1 MKKST
6 AWIAALAVVIATT
19 AGAVFTAIAS
29 PLPDDELVF
38 NGNFEAGTGLT
49 SSKSGDNKDKFQ
61 GTWTGTSSYLPG
73 WTLEGNGCGKS
84 RATGTYIPTSVDVGL
99 YALWTKT
106 ANTDAGQYSRFY
118 QDVTVPEDGDYVLSF
133 NYGGRKDGN
142 TSYAGQNI
150 AIYLSPVVD
159 GSVPEERVVVSYYIN
174 ETPLTN
180 RMETAVSLTAG
191 TWRLRFNTQSK
202 ADRSTWFDAIS
213 LKPKKSILVNGFF
226 DEGSK
231 GTANRGLW
239 GSVVDAG
246 FSCPGWTLSP
256 NDGSIGLGLTEFH
269 PQNNTGGTV
278 WIGKGV
284 PVCKHALFI
293 QSNTAKA
300 GTAYQDVEIT
310 EPGNYKLSFR
320 HTARPGKTGQA
331 MNVLFGRLT
340 AAKTALD
347 DTDRVTRFTDT
358 TTEWIGANHTVV
370 ALAPGRYR
378 LEFRSEIMSSDT
390 ATLIDNVRLEPDD
403 GNLVRNGD
411 IESASIKSASTYN
424 HWGNYMS
431 TTGVSNPYWAVS
443 SANKVGV
450 AVPNGTWMYNSAPVG
465 KFAMY
470 IQTGKSDHPNV
481 YAYQDRDITVPGT
494 YSIKYN
500 YVARPNGSSAAYSGQ
515 KLSTVFGL
523 LRSTAGDGDIQVLA
537 HDVKTVSN
545 TAALEAF
552 STNVVVT
559 TPHTYRFR
567 LWATAQG
574 ANEKDEASVID
585 RASITRVPRRIYWT
599 GEGDGETLNDAT
611 NWDVDAFAVGDD
623 LCFTNDAPLAL
634 KLTGAM
640 TPGGLNLFGAA
651 SVSIDGV
658 VEGEGGTA
666 ATNALSIAWIASS
679 NEAAAGIFNCPVNF
693 YGDYIADSSA
703 TNRFLLGATARG
715 WGYAT
720 AAGAF
725 LDGDF
730 EFTSDTLA
738 LSDDVTVAPGR
749 TLRAVGLTGVN
760 NNSITIG
767 DNAKV
772 ILTGDLATASGAT
785 ALLEVKI
792 AETAEL
798 WATNSTALA
807 SQHFFTA
814 SRSKGTVNVGGVV
827 LNTANQG
834 TGLYAARINIGSG
847 GITCNGS
854 ANNVFMDVAGDNS
867 VASGMTFGAFADWT
881 WARAGEQLTYLYK
894 NTYVFD
900 TLDCFDGET
909 PRTITLAFSSDE
921 YRDTSVIR
929 KINPGTLVL
938 ANLNYFL
945 GGVRVEGGIVRVSA
959 DQGSGTGPATVSS
972 GATLEVVSGG
982 VLRNSSVT
990 VADGGTLALG
1000 DGGTLVSP
1008 VSSEGEVRV
1017 SGAATITAGGSIAI
1031 TGGGTLAFDE
1041 GAKIIVGSD
1050 VAAGTTLVTG
1060 AGLTAQDLAEHFET
1074 PYGAVSIDGS
1084 GNVVYSSAI
1093 EWATGGVWAEDDIYF
1108 GYANALN
1115 GGYVSNVLAA
1125 ATVAGTGISR
1135 YSQAAT
1141 ASAAVL
1147 VDGNVHMPSGYPDY
1161 NIIYGIQQGTF
1172 TYTFASPTNIAE
1184 IAIFSRWGNGGRD
1197 GMRISDVLVQHE
1209 GSDEWQS
1216 AVPNE
1221 LSIGIGDNNSSPGA
1235 MVAVLRR
1242 KDGLDLATGVTG
1254 VRLVFPSGQDNSGS
1268 GFTEFAAF
1276 DRVVSA
1282 NSWTWNG
1289 NAGNALFS
1297 DAGNWQDS
1305 SGNAAG
1311 AAGDVFAPAVKDTL
1325 SIPASTQVTVDTAVD
1340 VAVVRLGGGVTLA
1353 NPAADAGTGAVAT
1366 NTITCSAIV
1375 NADGG
1380 ESVVDCAVRFI
1391 DPYNVAAADVVRF
1404 AGGATAARMGKLSAS
1419 DCSRVLAGDITIA
1432 ADFDV
1437 IDASADY
1444 WCVTNASRFTA
1455 GKLKKNDASGNVNG
1469 TPNFRVCEGGYA
1481 HFTSVDSGR
1490 DRFKLSVQ
1498 GELEVDDYYDTKSV
1512 KVVKGTDTGK
1522 TFDGDIGYSGDE
1534 AFAGSTI
1541 RAGGIRRTRYST
1553 NSNYTDYMTYLYPAN
1568 YYIGSLGIGLTYSQY
1583 SMMFTGC
1590 EKHIY
1595 ATDDFTIYNYTGA
1608 TPSNPADWGVYIAA
1622 DTTLDTQ
1629 GHTVTWTAGAVI
1641 NLSSTFTKAG
1651 EGTLVMQPR
1660 GATCEGAGNAVVVAG
1675 GTLEARACTLSGA
1688 ATWSSVFGGVP
1699 VTVKDGATFKIADDV
1714 TSVTNAVT
1722 LEEGATLDIQSITS
1736 RSSEAASVG
1745 ALSATGPATVRLSG
1759 TLPDSVFSNGTNF
1772 VIAASCDA
1780 ATLANLSLDGSGLVY
1795 ETEGTCAGV
1804 RFKIE
1809 DGKLVAS
1816 ITPYFFI
1823 RISESGPDELQIP
1836 LRWIYDSGAAAS
1848 SDSAAAVAEALAKP
1862 GANGIPVWQ
1871 SYCLGLE
1878 PTNSQSVVLCIPAP
1892 DQPVDAGDFKFMT
1905 NVAVPENM
1913 SGVAVKASLERKSSG
1928 DWVRQETCTVEH
1940 GTPVEFTASADPFSA
1955 LSFFA

>member
-6 AWIAALAVVIATT
+6 ERIAAFAAVIATT
-19 AGAVFTAIAS
+19 AGAVFTAGAS

-49 SSKSGDNKDKFQ
+49 SIQSGDNKDKFQ
-61 GTWTGTSSYLPG
+61 GVWTGTSDFLPG

-84 RATGTYIPTSVDVGL
+84 RATGTFIPKSVDVGL

-106 ANTDAGQYSRFY
+106 ANTDAGQHSKFY
-118 QDVTVPEDGDYVLSF
+118 QDVTVPEDGDYILSF
-133 NYGGRKDGN
+133 NYGGRKDGDKIF
-142 TSYAGQNI
+142 AAQNI

-159 GSVPEERVVVSYYIN
+159 GSVLEERVVVSYYNN

-191 TWRLRFNTQSK
+191 TWRLRFNTQSN

-213 LKPKKSILVNGFF
+213 LKPRKSILVNGFF

-231 GTANRGLW
+231 GSAGRGLW
-239 GSVVDAG
+239 GSVADAG

-256 NDGSIGLGLTEFH
+256 NDGSMGIGLTEFH

-284 PVCKHALFI
+284 PVCKHALYI

-300 GTAYQDVEIT
+300 ATAYQDVEIT

-347 DTDRVTRFTDT
+347 VTDRVTRFADT

-424 HWGNYMS
+424 AWGNYMS
-431 TTGVSNPYWAVS
+431 TSGVSNPYWAVS
-443 SANKVGV
+443 SVNKVGV

-470 IQTGKSDHPNV
+470 IQTGKSDHPNG

-500 YVARPNGSSAAYSGQ
+500 YAARPNASSSSAAYSGQ
-515 KLSTVFGL
+515 QLMTTFGL
-523 LRSTAGDGDIQVLA
+523 LRSTAGDGDIQILA

-574 ANEKDEASVID
+574 ANEKDEASVVD
-585 RASITRVPRRIYWT
+585 RVSITRVPRRIYWT

-640 TPGGLNLFGAA
+640 TPGGLNFEGSAA
-651 SVSIDGV
+651 VTIDGV

-703 TNRFLLGATARG
+703 TNRFLLGVTARG

-730 EFTSDTLA
+730 EFTADTLA

-760 NNSITIG
+760 NNFITIG

-785 ALLEVKI
+785 ALLEVKL

-854 ANNVFMDVAGDNS
+854 ANNVFMDVAGNNS

-881 WARAGEQLTYLYK
+881 WARPGEQLTYLYK

-909 PRTITLAFSSDE
+909 PHTITLAFSSDE

-945 GGVRVEGGIVRVSA
+945 GGVRVEGGTLRVTA
-959 DQGSGTGPATVSS
+959 DQGSGTGAMYISS
-972 GATLEVVSGG
+972 GATLEAANE
-982 VLRNSSVT
+982 LRNSAIYAEEGSTVVLEDGAALRMT
-990 VADGGTLALG
+990 LSATGTVRVAGTTLMRNGGLISVADGGTLVL
-1000 DGGTLVSP
+1000 
-1008 VSSEGEVRV
+1008 
-1017 SGAATITAGGSIAI
+1017 
-1031 TGGGTLAFDE
+1031 DE
-1041 GAKIIVGSD
+1041 GARFLVDAD
-1050 VAAGTTLVTG
+1050 VADGATLVTG
-1060 AGLTAQDLAEHFET
+1060 ASLTAEQVAAHFMSYAGSVT
-1074 PYGAVSIDGS
+1074 TDGS
-1084 GNVVYSSAI
+1084 GNVVYTRSGIAWSSGASWADDGRYFGIVQAI
-1093 EWATGGVWAEDDIYF
+1093 ERGFVTNILRGASLVGSDITRY
-1108 GYANALN
+1108 GDGADE
-1115 GGYVSNVLAA
+1115 AA
-1125 ATVAGTGISR
+1125 GKSSG
-1135 YSQAAT
+1135 
-1141 ASAAVL
+1141 AVL
-1147 VDGNVHMPSGYPDY
+1147 TDGNLLVPYDYVLNYDADGYMNKTY
-1161 NIIYGIQQGTF
+1161 AIKKGTF
-1172 TYTFASPTNIAE
+1172 TFTLSAATNIAE
-1184 IAIFSRWGNGGRD
+1184 IAIFTRWRGGGRD
-1197 GMRISDVLVQHE
+1197 GIAVSCVQVQLA
-1209 GSDEWQS
+1209 GSGEWMNV
-1216 AVPNE
+1216 VP
-1221 LSIGIGDNNSSPGA
+1221 STVTYSCGMGDNLSSPGA
-1235 MVAVLRR
+1235 MVAVLKRA
-1242 KDGLDLATGVTG
+1242 DGRNLAENVTG
-1254 VRLVFPSGQDNSGS
+1254 LKLVFPNAQDNSGT
-1268 GFTEFAAF
+1268 GYAEFAAF
-1276 DRVVSA
+1276 DRVTPDA
-1282 NSWTWNG
+1282 ESWTWTG
-1289 NAGNALFS
+1289 AAGNALLS
-1297 DAGNWQDS
+1297 DAGNWQNS
-1305 SGNAAG
+1305 SGAAAG
-1311 AAGDVFAPAVKDTL
+1311 AAGDAFAPGVADALV
-1325 SIPASTQVTVDTAVD
+1325 IPDAAQVTVDAPAD
-1340 VAVVRLGGGVTLA
+1340 VAFMKLGAGVTLS
-1353 NPAADAGTGAVAT
+1353 NPAADPETGAVAT
-1366 NTITCSAIV
+1366 NTITCAAV
-1375 NADGG
+1375 AHAGGADA
-1380 ESVVDCAVRFI
+1380 VVDAKVAFVEPYLVSAPGLVRF
-1391 DPYNVAAADVVRF
+1391 N
-1404 AGGATAARMGKLSAS
+1404 GGATAARMGEGGGTY
-1419 DCSRVLAGDITIA
+1419 RHVIAGDLTIA
-1432 ADFDV
+1432 SDFDV
-1437 IDASADY
+1437 IDETADY

-1455 GKLKKNDASGNVNG
+1455 GEFKKNASSGNVNG

-1490 DRFKLSVQ
+1490 DRFKLSVL

-1512 KVVKGTDTGK
+1512 KIVKGTDTGK
-1522 TFDGDIGYSGDE
+1522 TFDGDIGFSGDE

-1595 ATDDFTIYNYTGA
+1595 ATDNFTIYNYTGA
-1608 TPSNPADWGVYIAA
+1608 TPDNPADWGVYIAV

-1641 NLSSTFTKAG
+1641 NLASTFTKAG
-1651 EGTLVMQPR
+1651 EGTLIMQPR
-1660 GATCEGAGNAVVVAG
+1660 GATYEGAGNAVVVAG

-1699 VTVKDGATFKIADDV
+1699 VTVKDGAVLRIAPGV

-1722 LEEGATLDIQSITS
+1722 LEEGATLDIQSFTS
-1736 RSSEAASVG
+1736 RSSEGASVG
-1745 ALSATGPATVRLSG
+1745 ALSATGPAMVRLSG
-1759 TLPDSVFSNGTNF
+1759 TLPDSVFSTGTNF

-1780 ATLANLSLDGSGLVY
+1780 ASLANISLDKSGLVF
-1795 ETEGTCAGV
+1795 ENAGKCSNARLDV
-1804 RFKIE
+1804 
-1809 DGKLVAS
+1809 DGGKLVVS
-1816 ITPYFFI
+1816 VKPYFYI
-1823 RISESGPDELQIP
+1823 
-1836 LRWIYDSGAAAS
+1836 
-1848 SDSAAAVAEALAKP
+1848 K
-1862 GANGIPVWQ
+1862 
-1871 SYCLGLE
+1871 
-1878 PTNSQSVVLCIPAP
+1878 
-1892 DQPVDAGDFKFMT
+1892 
-1905 NVAVPENM
+1905 
-1913 SGVAVKASLERKSSG
+1913 
-1928 DWVRQETCTVEH
+1928 VR
-1940 GTPVEFTASADPFSA
+1940 
-1955 LSFFA
+1955 

>member
-6 AWIAALAVVIATT
+6 AWIAAFAAVIATT
-19 AGAVFTAIAS
+19 AGAVFTAVAS

-61 GTWTGTSSYLPG
+61 GAWSGTSAFLPG
-73 WTLEGNGCGKS
+73 WTLDKCGKG
-84 RATGTYIPTSVDVGL
+84 RATGTFIPTSVDVGL
-99 YALWTKT
+99 YAIWTKSASGSD
-106 ANTDAGQYSRFY
+106 ANQRSNFY

-142 TSYAGQNI
+142 TSYAAQNI

-159 GSVPEERVVVSYYIN
+159 GSVPEERVVVSFYNN

-180 RMETAVSLTAG
+180 RIETAVNLTAG
-191 TWRLRFNTQSK
+191 VYRLFFKTQAN

-213 LKPKKSILVNGFF
+213 LKPRKSILVNGFF

-300 GTAYQDVEIT
+300 ATAYQDVEIT

-347 DTDRVTRFTDT
+347 VTDRVTRFTDT

-390 ATLIDNVRLEPDD
+390 ATLIDNVRLELDD

-411 IESASIKSASTYN
+411 MESASIKSASTYN

-470 IQTGKSDHPNV
+470 IQTDKSDHPNV
-481 YAYQDRDITVPGT
+481 YAYQDSDITVPGT

-500 YVARPNGSSAAYSGQ
+500 YVARPNASSTAYSGQ

-523 LRSTAGDGDIQVLA
+523 LLDTAGDGSIQALV
-537 HDVKTVSN
+537 HDEKTVSN

-574 ANEKDEASVID
+574 ANEKDEASVVD
-585 RASITRVPRRIYWT
+585 RVSITRVPRRIYWT
-599 GEGDGETLNDAT
+599 GEGDGETLNDAA

-658 VEGEGGTA
+658 VEGEGGTV

-679 NEAAAGIFNCPVNF
+679 SEAAAGIFNCPVNF

-703 TNRFLLGATARG
+703 TNRFLLGVTARG

-730 EFTSDTLA
+730 EFTADTLA

-767 DNAKV
+767 DNAKAV
-772 ILTGDLATASGAT
+772 LSGDIATASGAA
-785 ALLEVKI
+785 ALLEI
-792 AETAEL
+792 YLADTAEL

-814 SRSKGTVNVGGVV
+814 SRRTGTVNIGGVV
-827 LNTANQG
+827 LNTAYHG
-834 TGLYAARINIGSG
+834 VGLYAGRMNIGPGGVTDNGTANGLYIDVSG
-847 GITCNGS
+847 TGNG
-854 ANNVFMDVAGDNS
+854 G
-867 VASGMTFGAFADWT
+867 ASMTYGAFADWT
-881 WARAGEQLTYLYK
+881 WTGKGSGSISLSK
-894 NTYVFD
+894 NHFTFD
-900 TLDCFDGET
+900 TLDCFDGATE
-909 PRTITLAFSSDE
+909 RVITLAAATTAN
-921 YRDTSVIR
+921 DTSTVR
-929 KINPGTLVL
+929 KTNPGTLVL
-938 ANLNYFL
+938 AASNYFGGGL
-945 GGVRVEGGIVRVSA
+945 YVDGGVVRVSA
-959 DQGSGTGPATVSS
+959 DQGSGTGPATVAS
-972 GATLEVVSGG
+972 GATLEVASGG

-990 VADGGTLALG
+990 VAEGGTLALTDGGTLA
-1000 DGGTLVSP
+1000 SP
-1008 VSSEGEVRV
+1008 VSSEGAVRV

-1031 TGGGTLAFDE
+1031 TDGGTLAFDE

-1060 AGLTAQDLAEHFET
+1060 AGLTAQDLAARFET
-1074 PYGAVSIDGS
+1074 PYGAISLDGS

-1093 EWATGGVWAEDDIYF
+1093 EWVTGGVWAEDDIYF

-1135 YSQAAT
+1135 FNQAAT

-1161 NIIYGIQQGTF
+1161 NIIYAIQQGTF

-1209 GSDEWQS
+1209 GSDGWQS
-1216 AVPNE
+1216 AVPGE
-1221 LSIGIGDNNSSPGA
+1221 LSIGIGDDNSSPGA

-1311 AAGDVFAPAVKDTL
+1311 AAGDVFAPTVKDAI

-1375 NADGG
+1375 NAGG
-1380 ESVVDCAVRFI
+1380 ESVIDCAVRFI
-1391 DPYNVAAADVVRF
+1391 DPYNVAATDVVRF
-1404 AGGATAARMGKLSAS
+1404 AGGATAARMGKLDAGP
-1419 DCSRVLAGDITIA
+1419 SRVLAGDITIA

-1444 WCVTNASRFTA
+1444 WCVTNASRLTA
-1455 GKLKKNDASGNVNG
+1455 GVLKKNDASGNVNG
-1469 TPNFRVCEGGYA
+1469 TPNFRICEGGYA
-1481 HFTSVDSGR
+1481 HFTSITSGR
-1490 DRFKLSVQ
+1490 DRLTVSVQ
-1498 GELEVDDYYDTKSV
+1498 GELEVDNWYDTTSVRVKSN
-1512 KVVKGTDTGK
+1512 GQTYA
-1522 TFDGDIGYSGDE
+1522 GDIGYPGDE
-1534 AFAGSTI
+1534 AFAESTI

-1553 NSNYTDYMTYLYPAN
+1553 NSNYTDYMTYFYPAN
-1568 YYIGSLGIGLTYSQY
+1568 YYIGSLGIGLTYRDY
-1583 SMMFTGC
+1583 SLMFTGC

-1595 ATDDFTIYNYTGA
+1595 ATADFSIFNYTGA

-1629 GHTVTWTAGAVI
+1629 GHIVTWTAGAVI
-1641 NLSSTFTKAG
+1641 NQSSTFTKAG
-1651 EGTLVMQPR
+1651 EGTLVMEPR
-1660 GATCEGAGNAVVVAG
+1660 GATYEGAGNAVVVAG

-1699 VTVKDGATFKIADDV
+1699 VTVKDGAVLRIASGV

-1722 LEEGATLDIQSITS
+1722 LQAGATLDIQSFTS
-1736 RSSEAASVG
+1736 RSAAAASVG

-1759 TLPDSVFSNGTNF
+1759 TIPDSAFEDGAEF
-1772 VIAASCDA
+1772 VIASSCDA
-1780 ATLANLSLDGSGLVY
+1780 ASLANISLDKSGL
-1795 ETEGTCAGV
+1795 EFATAGKCSNARLDV
-1804 RFKIE
+1804 
-1809 DGKLVAS
+1809 DGGKLVVS
-1816 ITPYFFI
+1816 VKPYFYI
-1823 RISESGPDELQIP
+1823 
-1836 LRWIYDSGAAAS
+1836 
-1848 SDSAAAVAEALAKP
+1848 K
-1862 GANGIPVWQ
+1862 
-1871 SYCLGLE
+1871 
-1878 PTNSQSVVLCIPAP
+1878 
-1892 DQPVDAGDFKFMT
+1892 
-1905 NVAVPENM
+1905 
-1913 SGVAVKASLERKSSG
+1913 
-1928 DWVRQETCTVEH
+1928 VR
-1940 GTPVEFTASADPFSA
+1940 
-1955 LSFFA
+1955 